1 MYEKSTIS
9 LKKNN
14 LYKLIFGAIILVAAG
29 FSLHFLKKRRLKPAA
44 TNITDTNIIV
54 YCIHIM
60 LIIVHCNSIYAQN
73 NMSAKI
79 NMNFDNIK
87 TRDLLHILTQNSHK
101 NIIISEQVTG
111 RININLKQTTWC
123 EALDIVLQN
132 KHLIKQETE
141 NIITIMPINNQ
152 NPKEQTQAQ
161 PTVFNLHH
169 ASADNI
175 AKILNPSGILSASGK
190 SSAETR
196 TNALVITDNNSQLKN
211 VKNLLE
217 KIDVPV
223 KQIAIEA
230 RIVNADSKFVQELGL
245 EFGTITNKTNQEK
258 TTQIKSSPGRFNFA
272 IAALNNKTLLDIELT
287 ALENQGRGKVIS
299 SPKLLTADRQAAYIE
314 SGSEIPYQEKTKEG
328 NTSTAFKKA
337 VLSLKVTPEVTD
349 NNAIN
354 LIIQLNQDK
363 VSHLTINGVPAID
376 TRKIQTQALVSNGG
390 TIVLGGIYEWSD
402 SHKTTCV
409 PVLGYIPILGLL
421 FQKQETKLERKEL
434 LIFVTPKIIDNQA
447 SEKI

>member
-1 MYEKSTIS
+1 MKTESQLMYKRLLNYPTYTSIS
-9 LKKNN
+9 CSLLRN
-14 LYKLIFGAIILVAAG
+14 AIYITSLTFLVMMTL
-29 FSLHFLKKRRLKPAA
+29 SY
-44 TNITDTNIIV
+44 NV
-54 YCIHIM
+54 
-60 LIIVHCNSIYAQN
+60 VYAQN
-73 NMSAKI
+73 NTTAKI
-79 NMNFDNIK
+79 NMHFDNIK
-87 TRDLLHILTQNSHK
+87 IRDLLYILTKNSYK
-101 NIIISEQVTG
+101 NIIISEQITG
-111 RININLKQTTWC
+111 RINVNLKQTTWC
-123 EALDIVLQN
+123 EALDVVLQN

-152 NPKEQTQAQ
+152 NSKDQVFTQ

-175 AKILNPSGILSASGK
+175 AKILTPSGMLSASGK

-196 TNALVITDNNSQLKN
+196 TNALVITDNNNQIKN

-217 KIDVPV
+217 KIDIPV
-223 KQIAIEA
+223 KQVAIEA

-245 EFGTITNKTNQEK
+245 EFGAITDKSNQEK
-258 TTQIKSSPGRFNFA
+258 TTQIKSSPGKFNFA
-272 IAALNNKTLLDIELT
+272 VAALNNKTLLDIELT

-314 SGSEIPYQEKTKEG
+314 SGSEIPYQERTKEG

-376 TRKIQTQALVSNGG
+376 TRKIQTQALVPNGG
-390 TIVLGGIYEWSD
+390 TIVLGGIYEWND

-409 PVLGYIPILGLL
+409 PILGYIPILGLL

-434 LIFVTPKIIDNQA
+434 LIFVTPRII
-447 SEKI
+447 E